1 MATYIESLQHL
12 TEQFARLDGV
22 GKKSASRM
30 AYAVLDMTEEE
41 AAAFASAIVDAKQK
55 IHLCPICQNLTD
67 RELCAVCNDE
77 SRNRGVICVVSD
89 VRTVMAME
97 KVREYRGTYHV
108 LHGALSPINGI
119 TPDKLKIKELLSR
132 ISEGGVEEIIVAT
145 NADVEGEATAM
156 YLARLLSPLG
166 VKVTRLA
173 FGISVGTDIEYADEV
188 TLFRALE
195 GRRNVLGDRG

>member
-1 MATYIESLQHL
+1 M
-12 TEQFARLDGV
+12 
-22 GKKSASRM
+22 
-30 AYAVLDMTEEE
+30 
-41 AAAFASAIVDAKQK
+41 
-55 IHLCPICQNLTD
+55 
-67 RELCAVCNDE
+67 CNDE